1 MQQYTLPLF
10 IVGLIFITKGADWFT
25 ESAVSISQKSGIPK
39 MIIGATIVSFAT
51 TAPEFAV
58 SAYAAYLGHTGLTV
72 GNAVGSVI
80 CNAGLI
86 LGGVIVLRSI
96 PVEDSSFLKRGAFMI
111 VSALLLIVVSIDG
124 MLTPVDG
131 ILLLVVFVVFLY
143 YNYRLQSLLFGTNEE
158 VNEELGEISN
168 SISKDVVFFVLGAA
182 LVVGGSRILIDSG
195 TDIAMWLGVPE
206 MIIGLTLV
214 AFGTSLPE
222 LITAISATRKGH
234 NDLAVGNI
242 LGANTMD
249 IALILGASSLI
260 SELPIQNQSLYYD
273 FPAMLLIM
281 GMIVFFG
288 LTGRKLAR
296 WEGAVILATYIAY
309 VGGLFFFY
317 MQ

>member
-1 MQQYTLPLF
+1 
-10 IVGLIFITKGADWFT
+10 
-25 ESAVSISQKSGIPK
+25 

-72 GNAVGSVI
+72 GNAVGSAI

>member
-124 MLTPVDG
+124 MLTPC
-131 ILLLVVFVVFLY
+131 LLY
-143 YNYRLQSLLFGTNEE
+143 
-158 VNEELGEISN
+158 
-168 SISKDVVFFVLGAA
+168 
-182 LVVGGSRILIDSG
+182 
-195 TDIAMWLGVPE
+195 
-206 MIIGLTLV
+206 
-214 AFGTSLPE
+214 TSP
-222 LITAISATRKGH
+222 SPR
-234 NDLAVGNI
+234 D
-242 LGANTMD
+242 
-249 IALILGASSLI
+249 
-260 SELPIQNQSLYYD
+260 
-273 FPAMLLIM
+273 
-281 GMIVFFG
+281 
-288 LTGRKLAR
+288 
-296 WEGAVILATYIAY
+296 
-309 VGGLFFFY
+309 
-317 MQ
+317 